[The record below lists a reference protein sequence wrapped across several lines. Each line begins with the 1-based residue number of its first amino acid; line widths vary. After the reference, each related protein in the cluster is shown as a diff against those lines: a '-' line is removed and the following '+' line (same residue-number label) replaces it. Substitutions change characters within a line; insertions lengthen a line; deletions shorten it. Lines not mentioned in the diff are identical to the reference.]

1 MKINETIED
10 ILMYQKHTRDCDYY
24 LYNQILKLYDAQNI
38 TALELLKAMKNKTIP
53 SFESVSRARRQ
64 LQQMRP
70 DLRGVNWMNRQT
82 TAQDKRKKELG
93 YV

>member
-1 MKINETIED
+1 
-10 ILMYQKHTRDCDYY
+10 

-70 DLRGVNWMNRQT
+70 DLRGANWMNRQT
-82 TAQDKRKKELG
+82 SAQDKRKKELG

>member
-1 MKINETIED
+1 MKINDLIQE
-10 ILMYQKHTRDCDYY
+10 ILFYQKHTRDCDFY
-24 LYNQILKLYDAQNI
+24 LYNQVLKQYNAQEI
-38 TALELLKAMKNKTIP
+38 TALELLKRMKNKTIP

-70 DLRGVNWMNRQT
+70 DLRGDQWLNRQT

>member
-53 SFESVSRARRQ
+53 SFESVSRARTPCASASHRAGASIVH
-64 LQQMRP
+64 P
-70 DLRGVNWMNRQT
+70 
-82 TAQDKRKKELG
+82 ESH
-93 YV
+93 

>member
-1 MKINETIED
+1 MKINDTIEE
-10 ILMYQKHTRDCDYY
+10 ILFYQKHTRDCDFY
-24 LYNQILKLYDAQNI
+24 LYNQVLKIYNAQNI
-38 TALELLKAMKNKTIP
+38 TAIELLKAMKNKTIP

-70 DLRGVNWMNRQT
+70 DLRGEQWLSRQT
-82 TAQDKRKKELG
+82 TLQDKRKKELG